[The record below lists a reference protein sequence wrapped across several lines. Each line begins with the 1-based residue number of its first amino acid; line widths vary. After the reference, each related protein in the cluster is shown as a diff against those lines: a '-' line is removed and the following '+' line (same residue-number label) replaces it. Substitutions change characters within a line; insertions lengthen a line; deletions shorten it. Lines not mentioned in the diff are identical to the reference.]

1 MILGGFLGLVDSFQ
15 TGSQVVVLP
24 GSWGRLL
31 LCRNPTTSDMSNAL
45 SALTSS
51 EAIDFLAKK
60 LDELNDQKNQ
70 TEELLK
76 KYSKSLKVVTEVIT
90 SVKKEVDIQ
99 KNYDEDYWSFMTIEL
114 RKLFDR
120 DSIDNVYTYTDF
132 VIGKLKECRRYV
144 DYRMFVGVYHEANNK
159 GDYELRQLLK
169 TISAV
174 DRYRFLKSGQWEKNY
189 NTAYTWQ
196 HVNNTIPK
204 LLSEIKFAS
213 ICPHC
218 GATAKLFVDRLKKD
232 GFM

>member
-1 MILGGFLGLVDSFQ
+1 MGSFLGCLCQFSDWFTSRCPAWFLGVIIAV
-15 TGSQVVVLP
+15 SQ
-24 GSWGRLL
+24 
-31 LCRNPTTSDMSNAL
+31 PTTSDMSNAL

-60 LDELNDQKNQ
+60 LDELNDQKNE

-120 DSIDNVYTYTDF
+120 DSIDNTYAYTDF
-132 VIGKLKECRRYV
+132 VIEKLKECRRYV
-144 DYRMFVGVYHEANNK
+144 DYRMFVGVYHEANSK

-174 DRYRFLKSGQWEKNY
+174 DRYRFLKSGEWEKNY
-189 NTAYTWQ
+189 NAAYTWQ